1 MKFTNLL
8 RTIILEN
15 SRFKLLYDRIVQ
27 QNEKDKKEG
36 KKIPFEIFKKIVF
49 ADPDTKKPQG
59 FDVENATPETME
71 NVKLGKYTQWL
82 LKNFLAP
89 AGQEITAEPGTPE
102 YKRQVKAYQDLFLE
116 DLYKTTDDLKKFEK
130 FKNRLPQESRD
141 INKLTKDVL
150 FDLVKDFKL
159 EKVKASK
166 EEKKQAAATYSHPG
180 ADVVFRGPNW
190 TVAKV
195 ERGDKLGKDAACFYG
210 GQHEYDKGESR
221 WCTSSPGLN
230 WFERY
235 IKDGPLYVVLPND
248 ASDLGQVSKL
258 PVERYQFH
266 FPSGQFMDRH
276 DRQQDLVS
284 LLTGKLAELKDFFKP
299 EFAKGLMAQN
309 SKKLEAK
316 VGDGPLGKF
325 IALYGFIELFDN
337 LPDNLTHIL
346 IENKTKNDVRFTL
359 PTSIGRF
366 QNLRAL
372 MLENVVDE
380 IPDNICQLKDLE
392 LLGLPNNKGLKTLPE
407 CIKDLPSLMFVNLD
421 GCDSLKVSDSLS
433 EILEKS
439 PDGAYYFVMR

>member
-49 ADPDTKKPQG
+49 ADPDTRKPQN

-82 LKNFLAP
+82 LKNFIAP
-89 AGQEITAEPGTPE
+89 TGGEITAEVGTPE
-102 YKRQVKAYQDLFLE
+102 YKKQVKAYQDLFLE

-130 FKNRLPQESRD
+130 FKGRLPEESRD

-180 ADVVFRGPNW
+180 ADVVFRGDNW

-235 IKDGPLYVVLPND
+235 IKDGPLYVVLPNES
-248 ASDLGQVSKL
+248 SDLGQVSKL

-276 DRQQDLVS
+276 DRQQDLVN

-359 PTSIGRF
+359 PASIGRF